1 MDNTEQLEFEAAVEY
16 MLGPETWYVSWTGK
30 DGQHHDTPCRDG
42 EEQAQELAAA
52 LSINGYVARAWAL

>member
-1 MDNTEQLEFEAAVEY
+1 MDNTEQLEFEAAAEY
-16 MLGPETWYVSWTGK
+16 MLGPEVWYVSWAGH

-52 LSINGYVARAWAL
+52 LRTNGYAVKVWPL